1 MKITKH
7 LLFAFCAVLLC
18 GGCSDEQ
25 ASSPQVVPAAKLVP
39 AKETYFGT
47 YTGTLPG
54 ADCTGIETTLTLS
67 EDSTFHLRL
76 DGRLYSAMGAA
87 GELFAVRRGLFER
100 MENDTLLAV
109 QSENGHRQYYRIEQG
124 SLRHLD
130 GDKNVIT
137 GAIADRYILTKKN
150 R

>member
-25 ASSPQVVPAAKLVP
+25 TSSPQVVPAAKLVP
-39 AKETYFGT
+39 AKETCFGT

-54 ADCTGIETTLTLS
+54 ADCPGIETTLTLS
-67 EDSTFHLRL
+67 EDSTFHLRMVYI
-76 DGRLYSAMGAA
+76 DRETSFEEEGR
-87 GELFAVRRGLFER
+87 FFQ
-100 MENDTLLAV
+100 ENDTLLAV

-137 GAIADRYILTKKN
+137 GAIADRYVLTKKDK
-150 R
+150 

>member
-25 ASSPQVVPAAKLVP
+25 ASSPQTIPAVKLVP
-39 AKETYFGT
+39 AKESCFGT

-54 ADCTGIETTLTLS
+54 ADCPGIETTLTLS

-76 DGRLYSAMGAA
+76 VYIDRETS
-87 GELFAVRRGLFER
+87 FE
-100 MENDTLLAV
+100 E
-109 QSENGHRQYYRIEQG
+109 ENGHRQYYRIEQG

-137 GAIADRYILTKKN
+137 GAIADRYVLTKKDK
-150 R
+150 

>member
-39 AKETYFGT
+39 AKESCFGT

-54 ADCTGIETTLTLS
+54 ADCPGIETTLTLS
-67 EDSTFHLRL
+67 EDSTFHLRMVYI
-76 DGRLYSAMGAA
+76 DRETSFEEEGR
-87 GELFAVRRGLFER
+87 FFQ
-100 MENDTLLAV
+100 ENDTLLAV

-137 GAIADRYILTKKN
+137 GAIADRYVLTKKDK
-150 R
+150 

>member
-7 LLFAFCAVLLC
+7 LLFAFCAILLC

-54 ADCTGIETTLTLS
+54 ADCPGIETTLTLS

-76 DGRLYSAMGAA
+76 VYIDRETSFEEEGR
-87 GELFAVRRGLFER
+87 FFQ
-100 MENDTLLAV
+100 ENDTLLAV

>member
-1 MKITKH
+1 M
-7 LLFAFCAVLLC
+7 FRRAGF
-18 GGCSDEQ
+18 
-25 ASSPQVVPAAKLVP
+25 PAAKLVP

-54 ADCTGIETTLTLS
+54 ADCPGIETTLTLS

-76 DGRLYSAMGAA
+76 VYIDRETSFEEEGR
-87 GELFAVRRGLFER
+87 FFQ
-100 MENDTLLAV
+100 ENDTLLAV
-109 QSENGHRQYYRIEQG
+109 QSENGQRQYYRIEQG